1 MIVGSPQRVAYD
13 GDVHYTVSTHRFHL
27 GSGDRLPMKMDQML
41 RRRQLAPAVC
51 MLAVLIVAVPAAG
64 QNDAEQP
71 RELEDWERAELQEL
85 VQVVVAA
92 RRGELTP
99 AADPFE
105 LTPSYLK
112 GADGNTY
119 VPFTLTIDPAKLSES
134 NVAVYVHVIEH
145 QAAPATAAT
154 AETDDSDESETPEAV
169 LDQWLVDLP
178 DAIFEDAYFVQVEE
192 GDDGAAH
199 LSRAFSVPSGDY
211 DVYVAL
217 RDSKG
222 ADADDDARAAATT
235 VMMLKEELSVPNLW
249 TTDLQTSSVLIAE
262 VVEPLSAP
270 LSPQEQIQQPY
281 TLGTTRIV
289 PKYDR
294 SFGKRDELSLIMLVY
309 NPTLAANQMP
319 DVTVEYNF
327 HSKTDSGEEFF
338 NKTTPQQFNAQSL
351 PSGFSVELGHQ
362 IVAGQSVPLSLFP
375 EGAYRL
381 EIKVTDNTAG
391 VSVIQEV
398 MFTVGGL

>member
-1 MIVGSPQRVAYD
+1 
-13 GDVHYTVSTHRFHL
+13 
-27 GSGDRLPMKMDQML
+27 MKMDQML
-41 RRRQLAPAVC
+41 RRQLAPAVC

-64 QNDAEQP
+64 QNDAEQT
-71 RELEDWERAELQEL
+71 RELEDWERVELQGL

-99 AADPFE
+99 TADPFE

-145 QAAPATAAT
+145 QAASAA

-169 LDQWLVDLP
+169 LP
-178 DAIFEDAYFVQVEE
+178 EAIFEDAYFIQAEE

-199 LSRAFSVPSGDY
+199 VSRAFSVPSGDY

-217 RDSKG
+217 RDSRG
-222 ADADDDARAAATT
+222 ADADDDARATPT
-235 VMMLKEELSVPNLW
+235 VVLMLKEELSVPNLW

-262 VVEPLSAP
+262 VIEPLSAP
-270 LSPQEQIQQPY
+270 LSPQEQIEQPY

-289 PKYDR
+289 PKHDR

-309 NPTLAANQMP
+309 NPTLTANQMP

-338 NKTTPQQFNAQSL
+338 NKTNPQQFNAQSL
-351 PSGFSVELGHQ
+351 PPGFSVELGHQ
-362 IVAGQSVPLSLFP
+362 IVAGQSVPLNLFP
-375 EGAYRL
+375 AGDYRL
-381 EIKVTDNTAG
+381 EILTMDNEAGTSVTQN
-391 VSVIQEV
+391 VN
-398 MFTVGGL
+398 FTVRET